1 MSTFK
6 NYTIIRSLGKGGM
19 AEVFLAE
26 DIRFK
31 TKVAIKV
38 LNHEFSSNSNISQR
52 FIAEARNLFR
62 MSHPNIVRVT
72 DLIEEDGKKAF
83 VMEYIEGNN
92 LRDEIDRVKNLSP
105 ELIRT
110 WLPQMLSALGYC
122 HSKGFVHRDIKPSNF
137 MLTAEGQI
145 KLLDFGIAKHTEN
158 QSEYTQTGTSQ
169 MMGTPLYMS
178 PEQILETR
186 SVDLRS
192 DIYSLGVVLW
202 QLVTGKR
209 PYDSQTMSAF
219 QIQLKIVKDP
229 LPATVSEF
237 DEIIQKCTAK
247 DPKDRFQS
255 CQEITKEFS
264 GLFDSTKY
272 TFSEKNWERSKL
284 ASDDLITKESKP
296 SVRISIPV
304 ILVLLSIIIVI
315 VVSVTFLISR
325 KSDEISDSSIET
337 RTTEELQLDSIFD
350 NTPGIKKTSS
360 GLMYVVL
367 KNGNDV
373 FAKKEDSIKVK
384 YSLNL
389 LNGKYMGSG
398 EFEKNVLS
406 LIDGFI
412 EGCQLIG
419 EGGEIRLFVP
429 SKLAFGS
436 SGSETIPPN
445 SVAIYNV
452 NLLDV
457 FPKNA
462 PAAKEEAPVASA
474 APKASVKWEG
484 KNGKNEMCFLEKGN
498 DGIWKEGPG
507 AEPRFQWREVRS
519 SSDSL
524 FFSSVDRPGYLMVL
538 TKEKWLFKYSNRD
551 AKYLTLAFGTW
562 K

>member
-6 NYTIIRSLGKGGM
+6 NYTIIESLGKGGM
-19 AEVFLAE
+19 AEVYLAE
-26 DIRFK
+26 DNRFK

-72 DLIEEDGKKAF
+72 DLIEEEGKRAF

-92 LRDEIDRVKNLSP
+92 LRDESDRVKNLSP
-105 ELIRT
+105 EVIRT
-110 WLPQMLSALGYC
+110 RMTQMLSALGYC

-145 KLLDFGIAKHTEN
+145 KLLDFGIAKNTEN
-158 QSEYTQTGTSQ
+158 HSEYTQTGTSQ
-169 MMGTPLYMS
+169 MIGTPLYMS
-178 PEQILETR
+178 PEQILETK

-202 QLVTGKR
+202 QLVTGKK
-209 PYDSQTMSAF
+209 PYDSQTLSAF
-219 QIQLKIVKDP
+219 QIQLKIVNEP
-229 LPATVSEF
+229 LAITGSKL

-247 DPKDRFQS
+247 DPKDRFQN
-255 CQEITKEFS
+255 CEEITEDLS
-264 GLFDSTKY
+264 GLFDSPTE
-272 TFSEKNWERSKL
+272 TFSEKNKDRLKV
-284 ASDDLITKESKP
+284 ASDDSKTKESES
-296 SVRISIPV
+296 SVRIFTPFFWV
-304 ILVLLSIIIVI
+304 IISIVI
-315 VVSVTFLISR
+315 AIVASVVFLISR
-325 KSDEISDSSIET
+325 KSDEISDSPIEK
-337 RTTEELQLDSIFD
+337 RTAEELQLDSIFE
-350 NTPGIKKTSS
+350 NTPGIRKTAS
-360 GLMYVVL
+360 GLMYVVK
-367 KNGNDV
+367 KNGTDV
-373 FAKKEDSIKVK
+373 FAKKEDSVKVK

-398 EFEKNVLS
+398 EFEKNVLG

-412 EGCQLIG
+412 EGCQLVG
-419 EGGEIRLFVP
+419 KGGEIRLFVP

-445 SVAIYNV
+445 SVAIYDV
-452 NLLDV
+452 HLLDI
-457 FPKNA
+457 FSKN
-462 PAAKEEAPVASA
+462 VSI
-474 APKASVKWEG
+474 KWEG
-484 KNGKNEMCFLEKGN
+484 INAKSEKCYLEKGN
-498 DGIWKEGPG
+498 DGIWREGPG
-507 AEPRFQWREVRS
+507 PEPRFQWREVRS

-551 AKYLTLAFGTW
+551 LNYLTLAFGTW